1 MNNICIAFWLQHFKV
16 DTFTCQCP
24 PVDKL
29 CNCNTVSEVS
39 KKIFNIFHTADELQ
53 MYHSSSII
61 DWSLLFNS
69 TLLTREAMY
78 GKTRFTKRLKSFYL
92 PGRFCFLSVTV
103 QPLNTPYCCLTLP
116 LATHSISP
124 LSPPPFIHTLSPSP
138 PPFFC
143 LPACLPGC
151 LLFLLHSLS
160 PPHYP
165 PTVWTAAVS
174 PQPPVFLLAASAG
187 KGSPCGKKLSSPPLP
202 PPTLP
207 VW

>member
-92 PGRFCFLSVTV
+92 PLTFLFPVS
-103 QPLNTPYCCLTLP
+103 NCS
-116 LATHSISP
+116 AAK
-124 LSPPPFIHTLSPSP
+124 HTLLLPHAASGYTQHIPSLSSS
-138 PPFFC
+138 FHSHIISLSSSLF
-143 LPACLPGC
+143 LPACQPAWL
-151 LLFLLHSLS
+151 
-160 PPHYP
+160 
-165 PTVWTAAVS
+165 PTV
-174 PQPPVFLLAASAG
+174 
-187 KGSPCGKKLSSPPLP
+187 SPPLSLSSS
-202 PPTLP
+202 LP
-207 VW
+207 SYRLDCSSLSSASCLSLSSLCR